1 MRYPVFCFLGLVLVL
16 STTNVSANSLWFLA
30 ENDYHFS
37 DMNDGPKTTRSD
49 NEFGIKEDIPKQYV
63 SRYQKWKGELLGT
76 QYGRDLW
83 DKYAKNTDFRLTIRV
98 SSSRKN
104 GAGTDDFVWD
114 SNGKLVAATVTLGK
128 DLDKGFP
135 DPVYYPVMNSLST
148 QAEIHSI
155 PGDLLA
161 STKIAHEIGHV
172 TFTAQANSQTFQKQN
187 RLMESYYNI
196 FLQNGFNTRDPRLV
210 SLEGELG
217 SRPLVIWEDREYWSE
232 VSALHFLAQRIE
244 KAPFYCSVMNK
255 IKSNLNDYAS
265 GYESRFDLPSLIQ
278 RPDCGN

>member
-1 MRYPVFCFLGLVLVL
+1 MRYPVFLFFLIVLFTSTSINATSSRFL
-16 STTNVSANSLWFLA
+16 SA
-30 ENDYHFS
+30 NDYHFS
-37 DMNDGPKTTRSD
+37 DANDGPKTPRPD
-49 NEFGIKEDIPKQYV
+49 NVFGIKEDIPKEYLA
-63 SRYQKWKGELLGT
+63 RYQKWKDELLGT

-83 DKYAKNTDFRLTIRV
+83 DKYAKKTDFLLTIRV

-104 GAGTDDFVWD
+104 GAGTDDFEWD

-148 QAEIHSI
+148 QADIHAI

-172 TFTAQANSQTFQKQN
+172 TYTSQANSQVFQKQN
-187 RLMESYYNI
+187 RLMVSYYSI
-196 FLQNGFNTRDPRLV
+196 FLKNGFNTRDPRLV
-210 SLEGELG
+210 TLESELG
-217 SRPLVIWEDREYWSE
+217 SRPLAIWEDREYWSE

-265 GYESRFDLPSLIQ
+265 GYESRFDIPSLTK
-278 RPDCGN
+278 RSDCGN

>member
-1 MRYPVFCFLGLVLVL
+1 MRYPVFCFLCLVFLL
-16 STTNVSANSLWFLA
+16 SVSNVSGSSFWFLA
-30 ENDYHFS
+30 PGNFHFS
-37 DMNDGPKTTRSD
+37 DTANVAKTAAPV
-49 NEFGIKEDIPKQYV
+49 EVGIKEVVPKEYQP
-63 SRYQKWKGELLGT
+63 RYQKWKAELLGT
-76 QYGRDLW
+76 AYGRELW
-83 DKYAKNTDFRLTIRV
+83 EKYETNTEFLLTIRI

-135 DPVYYPVMNSLST
+135 DPVYYPVMNSLSS
-148 QAEIHSI
+148 QGEVHSI
-155 PGDLLA
+155 NGDLLA

-172 TFTAQANSQTFQKQN
+172 TFTAQTNSQVFRKQN
-187 RLMESYYNI
+187 SLMESYYDI
-196 FLQNGFNTRDPRLV
+196 FLKNGFNTRDPRLV
-210 SLEGELG
+210 SLENELG
-217 SRPLVIWEDREYWSE
+217 ARPIAIWEDREYWSE

-255 IKSNLNDYAS
+255 VRSNLTFYAS
-265 GYESRFDLPSLIQ
+265 GYESRFDLQNLTK